1 MIKYTSSEST
11 VFGIIT
17 LIMVLLATILAIGK
31 ATHENRKTI
40 APYIG
45 LPVAA
50 MIGAMIL
57 TEPISIKKTIQ
68 TNIVLFEKGEELK
81 CSTFGTTYLVSKQ
94 TGWKLHKDSFL
105 KDSILLDARY
115 CKK

>member
-1 MIKYTSSEST
+1 MIEYTSSGST
-11 VFGIIT
+11 VFGIFA
-17 LIMVLLATILAIGK
+17 LVSVLLATILAVGK
-31 ATHENRKTI
+31 AIHENRKTI

-50 MIGAMIL
+50 VIVANIL

-68 TNIVLFEKGEELK
+68 TNIALFEKGKELK
-81 CSTFGTTYLVSKQ
+81 CQTLGTTYLVSKQ

-105 KDSILLDARY
+105 KDSILVDARY
-115 CKK
+115 CKE